1 LEIVKNDGRTSK
13 SLPEVLGK
21 WADDFESLYNC
32 SYQEADHE
40 HADPRMIHKS
50 MLENSM
56 QDPLYCAND
65 TLNCLLSMQEV
76 QAAVN
81 RSKAGKAVG
90 IDRIPNEIL
99 KLEPIV
105 ELLHK
110 LFQLIFDCGKIPSEW
125 QNALILPIPKDAKN
139 DKRIPLHYRGISLLS
154 CISKIYSSVL
164 NKRIVTYSDQS
175 EDIIISDEQN
185 GFRSG
190 RSCNEHLFTVT
201 SIVRNRNNVNEDTY
215 AAFIDLKKAFDF
227 VNRDLLLYRL
237 LLAGIDG
244 NMYQSIKSIYAN
256 TLNSIKVNEHQTRWF
271 EAKTGVRQG
280 DNLSPTLFNIFIN
293 DLIVNIKE
301 TNIGINIHGTMY
313 NIFMYAD
320 DIILLCANEYD
331 LQQLLNRVNRWCR
344 DWKLEVNTSKSKIM
358 HFRKKSKPVCDY
370 TFKLGN
376 EDVEIVSKYKYLGI
390 ILDEHIDYRVTSEV
404 LASASGRALGSIISK
419 LKTFNAMGFVT
430 YSKLFD
436 SGVTSVMDYAAE
448 VWGYSDYTCSNKVT
462 ERAMR
467 AFLGVHRF
475 TPLAFL
481 YGDMMWLK
489 PRYRRWLSMLRF
501 WNRLI
506 SMDDNRIAKHIFL
519 WDYNICNNN
528 WSYEL
533 KNIFNELHLD
543 HFENLSLC
551 NIEMA
556 KASIWEKMQQD
567 WLNDVNAKPKL
578 RTYKLYKTE
587 LAVENYVSMNLNRQE
602 RSVVAQFRSGI
613 LPLRVETGRFRG
625 EAVEE
630 RLCTFCK
637 QNVVEDEM
645 HFLFH
650 CDCYIDLK
658 DNLNQIMHENHLD
671 NKTEIEIVNFLFQ
684 NNPRQIAKY
693 LTSAFLKRRHI
704 LYK

>member
-1 LEIVKNDGRTSK
+1 
-13 SLPEVLGK
+13 
-21 WADDFESLYNC
+21 
-32 SYQEADHE
+32 
-40 HADPRMIHKS
+40 
-50 MLENSM
+50 
-56 QDPLYCAND
+56 
-65 TLNCLLSMQEV
+65 
-76 QAAVN
+76 
-81 RSKAGKAVG
+81 
-90 IDRIPNEIL
+90 
-99 KLEPIV
+99 
-105 ELLHK
+105 
-110 LFQLIFDCGKIPSEW
+110 
-125 QNALILPIPKDAKN
+125 
-139 DKRIPLHYRGISLLS
+139 
-154 CISKIYSSVL
+154 
-164 NKRIVTYSDQS
+164 
-175 EDIIISDEQN
+175 
-185 GFRSG
+185 
-190 RSCNEHLFTVT
+190 
-201 SIVRNRNNVNEDTY
+201 
-215 AAFIDLKKAFDF
+215 
-227 VNRDLLLYRL
+227 
-237 LLAGIDG
+237 
-244 NMYQSIKSIYAN
+244 
-256 TLNSIKVNEHQTRWF
+256 
-271 EAKTGVRQG
+271 
-280 DNLSPTLFNIFIN
+280 
-293 DLIVNIKE
+293 
-301 TNIGINIHGTMY
+301 
-313 NIFMYAD
+313 
-320 DIILLCANEYD
+320 
-331 LQQLLNRVNRWCR
+331 
-344 DWKLEVNTSKSKIM
+344 
-358 HFRKKSKPVCDY
+358 
-370 TFKLGN
+370 
-376 EDVEIVSKYKYLGI
+376 
-390 ILDEHIDYRVTSEV
+390 
-404 LASASGRALGSIISK
+404 
-419 LKTFNAMGFVT
+419 
-430 YSKLFD
+430 
-436 SGVTSVMDYAAE
+436 MDYAAE

-567 WLNDVNAKPKL
+567 WLNDVYATPKL

-587 LAVENYVSMNLNRQE
+587 LAVKNYVSMNLNRQE
-602 RSVVAQFRSGI
+602 RSVAAQFRSGI